1 MTIARA
7 TVSGSVYR
15 APEKRFTSNNV
26 AITDFA
32 LNLSE
37 NEDDLLVRV
46 VAFGKLAEV
55 IANEVSKN
63 DRVVVEGRLQL
74 SSVQSSSGAERKVM
88 EINAS
93 SIEKITG
100 APISQS
106 SESPAPQGNKEK
118 LVEFSSEEFSDEL
131 IGDDE
136 IPF

>member
-7 TVSGSVYR
+7 TVSGTVYR
-15 APEKRFTSNNV
+15 QPEKRFTSNNV

-37 NEDDLLVRV
+37 KEEDLLIRV
-46 VAFGKLAEV
+46 VAFGNLAEV
-55 IANEVSKN
+55 IAKEVSKG

-74 SSVQSSSGAERKVM
+74 SSVQTSSGAERKVM

-93 SIEKITG
+93 GIEKLTG
-100 APISQS
+100 AQISQT
-106 SESPAPQGNKEK
+106 SEGSAPSGEETLVQFDSKEY
-118 LVEFSSEEFSDEL
+118 SDEL
-131 IGDDE
+131 IGEEE

>member
-1 MTIARA
+1 MTVCKA
-7 TVSGSVYR
+7 TFSGTVFR

>member
-7 TVSGSVYR
+7 TVSGSVHR
-15 APEKRFTSNNV
+15 APEKRFTSNNL

-32 LNLSE
+32 LNLSDK
-37 NEDDLLVRV
+37 EDELLVRV
-46 VAFGKLAEV
+46 VAFGNLAEV
-55 IANEVSKN
+55 IAKEVAKN
-63 DRVVVEGRLQL
+63 DKVVVEGRLQL
-74 SSVQSSSGAERKVM
+74 STVQSESGAERKVM

-93 SIEKITG
+93 SIEKLTG

-106 SESPAPQGNKEK
+106 SETQSAGSKEK
-118 LVEFSSEEFSDEL
+118 LVEFSSEEYGDEL

>member
-15 APEKRFTSNNV
+15 TPEKRFTSNNV

-37 NEDDLLVRV
+37 SEEELLVRV
-46 VAFGKLAEV
+46 VAFGRLAEV

-63 DRVVVEGRLQL
+63 DKVVVEGRLQL
-74 SSVQSSSGAERKVM
+74 ASVQTSSGAERKVM

-93 SIEKITG
+93 AIEKLTG
-100 APISQS
+100 TQISQS
-106 SESPAPQGNKEK
+106 SDSPAPQGNKEK